1 MNPALVGIGV
11 ATTKSRKQSRSIR
24 DVVREETRL
33 AYREAILVA
42 AGRAFGRLGFHAAK
56 MADIAAE
63 AGVAAG
69 TLYNYFKSKE
79 EIFESILERA
89 GDEFYG
95 QFLAHINIEDPLA
108 RIDAF
113 MRAAFQ
119 FMEERGG
126 LFSLIFAGVG
136 IVEWGE
142 QRIHKR
148 STRNSEVHE
157 RIEQLTAEAVA
168 AAVAAGQLRDDLS
181 VDELTEM
188 LRGLTDALVF
198 AWYRRGCPPD
208 LAARVDVLLDIFLN
222 GARKP

>member
-1 MNPALVGIGV
+1 MT
-11 ATTKSRKQSRSIR
+11 ATRRKKPRAS
-24 DVVREETRL
+24 VRETVRLETRA
-33 AYREAILVA
+33 AYRQAILEA
-42 AGRAFGRLGFHAAK
+42 AEVVFGRVGYQSAR
-56 MADIAAE
+56 MADVAAE